1 MQVVVWRARVQA
13 LVGWEPSGE
22 MMVVWRAK
30 LYLTLKT
37 NKNYFFG

>member
-13 LVGWEPSGE
+13 LVVWEPSGE

-37 NKNYFFG
+37 NKKN